1 MEMRLTRERL
11 KKEKRWLRAD
21 PEEGVGQAASGG
33 DWSMPEEGWQRMRW
47 LESITNSMDMNL
59 SKLQETVGQ
68 GSMVYYSPRESQRVK
83 HNQVC
88 VIRHNLSTEQQQ
100 QISAMDQMFDDI
112 K

>member
-1 MEMRLTRERL
+1 
-11 KKEKRWLRAD
+11 
-21 PEEGVGQAASGG
+21 
-33 DWSMPEEGWQRMRW
+33 MRW

-100 QISAMDQMFDDI
+100 VMFLWGI
-112 K
+112 QTEERTNQR